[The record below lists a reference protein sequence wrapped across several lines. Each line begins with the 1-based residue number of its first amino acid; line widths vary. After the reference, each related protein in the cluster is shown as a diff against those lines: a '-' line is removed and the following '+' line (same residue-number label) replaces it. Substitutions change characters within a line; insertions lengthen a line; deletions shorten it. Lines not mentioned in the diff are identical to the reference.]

1 MFKYVS
7 VTTYLSF
14 YYFQLI
20 ELHGERERER
30 ERAYHL
36 RRRITT
42 FLFYFI
48 LFYRVSQPMTST
60 PNDI

>member
-7 VTTYLSF
+7 VTTDLSF

-30 ERAYHL
+30 ERE
-36 RRRITT
+36 RRLIT
-42 FLFYFI
+42 
-48 LFYRVSQPMTST
+48 
-60 PNDI
+60 

>member
-7 VTTYLSF
+7 VTTDLSF

-30 ERAYHL
+30 ERERDRERERE
-36 RRRITT
+36 RRLIT
-42 FLFYFI
+42 
-48 LFYRVSQPMTST
+48 
-60 PNDI
+60 